1 MKWLKY
7 KLSTTTEALDAVSEM
22 LAEFGIDGIEVEDKV
37 PLTEEEKKQMFVD
50 ILPIAEPDDG
60 RAFVSFYIE
69 EKVTADEDFTA
80 LHNSGTSLC
89 DESFSVSSKEEAEEL
104 IEKIKRRLSEL
115 SEFMNVGEATIVESE
130 TDDKDWKDKWK
141 DFFHSFRIGS
151 NIAIVPTW
159 EEPENLKDD
168 DIVIRID
175 PGIAFGTGAHE
186 TTRLCIEELQK
197 YVKGG
202 EAVLDVGCGSAILTI
217 AAMKLGADHTFAMDI
232 DPVAVR
238 AAGDNLR
245 DNGINDNVVLKSGDM
260 IGDSKIR
267 EEVYRED
274 YDIIVANILAPVLVP
289 LTPLI
294 APAMKKG
301 AVYICSGIAAPLA
314 GTVKEAIDKAGLTL
328 VSEKEQNDWVCLTA
342 RKDK

>member
-159 EEPENLKDD
+159 EEPENLK
-168 DIVIRID
+168 V
-175 PGIAFGTGAHE
+175 
-186 TTRLCIEELQK
+186 
-197 YVKGG
+197 
-202 EAVLDVGCGSAILTI
+202 
-217 AAMKLGADHTFAMDI
+217 
-232 DPVAVR
+232 
-238 AAGDNLR
+238 
-245 DNGINDNVVLKSGDM
+245 
-260 IGDSKIR
+260 
-267 EEVYRED
+267 
-274 YDIIVANILAPVLVP
+274 
-289 LTPLI
+289 
-294 APAMKKG
+294 
-301 AVYICSGIAAPLA
+301 
-314 GTVKEAIDKAGLTL
+314 
-328 VSEKEQNDWVCLTA
+328 
-342 RKDK
+342 